1 MGLFSFVTN
10 FFLSQSAV
18 IKSRM
23 CPIIPAPIHP
33 PCVNMQE
40 NPMFRKEFIK
50 NSDMKIC
57 KNCVHFIKSDY
68 ETAPL
73 LARCRKFGIKDIVD
87 GDVQYYYADKCR
99 NDERLC
105 GSIALWYEE
114 YKNDTGNS
122 TQGFVVTPCVSPT
135 SPTATSPKLKPDS
148 SNEQMHKIN
157 GVIIE

>member
-10 FFLSQSAV
+10 FFLSQSAA

-23 CPIIPAPIHP
+23 CPIILPPIQP
-33 PCVNMQE
+33 SCVNMPT
-40 NPMFRKEFIK
+40 PMFDKEFIK

-68 ETAPL
+68 ETAPQ

-87 GDVQYYYADKCR
+87 GDVQYYYADICR
-99 NDERLC
+99 NNDRLC
-105 GSIALWYEE
+105 GSIARWYEI
-114 YKNDTGNS
+114 YKNDSGNS
-122 TQGFVVTPCVSPT
+122 TKQE
-135 SPTATSPKLKPDS
+135 S